1 MCLFVFKWMRIR
13 VVRELMKKAFLPTLI
28 AAAAFL
34 ALMAAGLG
42 GFLLLN
48 VTTEQMTRVHAERT
62 ALAWGDYVASNLAR
76 IEEIASG
83 AELNAGERGFLQ
95 AARNI
100 GDVFLFKLFDKSGR
114 LRLVSDE
121 LGDRTAHGSLPTE
134 HNQRALLAISRGGPV
149 TQIAD
154 GTRKPD
160 RPDIYAE
167 SYIPVTRGGKLVGV
181 AEVYVDQTTGASI
194 IRGGMLSFA
203 SKIAGLTVLV
213 LCVPGLA
220 LLLLAR
226 RLRAQ
231 NIALGIESRK
241 AREADRVK
249 SEFLANMSHEI
260 RTPMNGV
267 LGMAGLLLDTELDE
281 EQRRFSQIIRSSG
294 ESLLIILNDI
304 IDFSKIEAGK
314 IELEEVDFDLLALL
328 DGTMEL
334 LGGQAHAKGLELS
347 TYLQP
352 DVPFDG
358 LGGAGAIHGPG
369 NISASGKITIACK
382 EAWLQGAA

>member
-134 HNQRALLAISRGGPV
+134 HNQRARWPSAGADRSPRSPTAPESPIVPTFTPKATSRSRG
-149 TQIAD
+149 
-154 GTRKPD
+154 
-160 RPDIYAE
+160 AE
-167 SYIPVTRGGKLVGV
+167 SWSG
-181 AEVYVDQTTGASI
+181 
-194 IRGGMLSFA
+194 
-203 SKIAGLTVLV
+203 
-213 LCVPGLA
+213 
-220 LLLLAR
+220 
-226 RLRAQ
+226 
-231 NIALGIESRK
+231 SRK
-241 AREADRVK
+241 
-249 SEFLANMSHEI
+249 SMSI
-260 RTPMNGV
+260 RPRGH
-267 LGMAGLLLDTELDE
+267 
-281 EQRRFSQIIRSSG
+281 RSS
-294 ESLLIILNDI
+294 
-304 IDFSKIEAGK
+304 
-314 IELEEVDFDLLALL
+314 
-328 DGTMEL
+328 
-334 LGGQAHAKGLELS
+334 
-347 TYLQP
+347 
-352 DVPFDG
+352 
-358 LGGAGAIHGPG
+358 
-369 NISASGKITIACK
+369 
-382 EAWLQGAA
+382 AAECCHSRRKLPA